1 MFRKVLVC
9 LDGSSLAEQM
19 LPYATEIAERFGSSI
34 VLLQVL
40 HVPSSLAA
48 ASAQGAESVIE
59 EEMRRL
65 AFDARTYLERL
76 AVNLRDTGIRV
87 EAVTVEGTP
96 GDAIVEYATAN
107 EVDFIAI
114 ATHGRRNIGRLV
126 FGSVADHVLR
136 NTCIPVL
143 SVKPRETKK

>member
-9 LDGSSLAEQM
+9 LDGSGLAEQT
-19 LPYATEIAERFGSSI
+19 LPYATEVAKRFGSSM

-65 AFDARTYLERL
+65 AFDARTYLEQV
-76 AVNLRDTGIRV
+76 AAGLRDAGIPAD
-87 EAVTVEGTP
+87 AVTVEGTP
-96 GDAIVEYATAN
+96 GDAIVEYATTH
-107 EVDFIAI
+107 EVDLIAI

-126 FGSVADHVLR
+126 FGSVADHVIR
-136 NTCIPVL
+136 NSGIPVL
-143 SVKPRETKK
+143 SVTPRETKE

>member
-1 MFRKVLVC
+1 MFNKVLVC

-19 LPYATEIAERFGSSI
+19 LPYATEVAKRFGSSM

-65 AFDARTYLERL
+65 AFEARTYLEQV
-76 AVNLRDTGIRV
+76 ATGLSDAGISV
-87 EAVTVEGTP
+87 ETVTVEGTP
-96 GDAIVEYATAN
+96 GDAIVEYATTH

-114 ATHGRRNIGRLV
+114 STHGRRNIGRLV
-126 FGSVADHVLR
+126 FGSVADHVIR
-136 NTCIPVL
+136 NSGIPVL
-143 SVKPRETKK
+143 SVRPKESKE

>member
-1 MFRKVLVC
+1 M
-9 LDGSSLAEQM
+9 
-19 LPYATEIAERFGSSI
+19 

-65 AFDARTYLERL
+65 AFDARTYLDQV
-76 AVNLRDTGIRV
+76 AAGMRDAGIHV
-87 EAVTVEGTP
+87 DAVTVEGTP
-96 GDAIVEYATAN
+96 GDAIVQYATTH
-107 EVDFIAI
+107 EVDLIAI

-126 FGSVADHVLR
+126 FGSVADHVIS
-136 NTCIPVL
+136 NSGIPVL
-143 SVKPRETKK
+143 SVTPRGTKE